1 MTPMEAAAIP
11 SDQVGRFQ
19 LVTYNTTGRSV
30 LLLDTATSR
39 LWTTSGDG
47 WDEVPPDSA
56 PVNPD
61 E

>member
-19 LVTYNTTGRSV
+19 LVTYTTTGRSV

-39 LWTTSGDG
+39 LWTCSGDG
-47 WDEVPPDSA
+47 WDEVPQT
-56 PVNPD
+56 VLR
-61 E
+61 